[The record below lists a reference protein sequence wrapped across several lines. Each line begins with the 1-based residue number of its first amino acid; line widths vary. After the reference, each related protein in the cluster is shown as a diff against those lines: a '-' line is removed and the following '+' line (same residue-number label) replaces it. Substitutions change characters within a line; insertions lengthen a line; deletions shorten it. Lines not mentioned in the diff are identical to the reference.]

1 MNVARQ
7 EYFSAR
13 GGGDR
18 RGNSE
23 LNDKAIRQFRKVM
36 RFVAVDSGQSIE
48 ELLAGRFREIL
59 HGVLREELKD
69 QLNDAEFARSDY
81 VAQLETHLLSPMR
94 DRALAISRRLF
105 PEGTQMLLTPTVSSL
120 EETLSN
126 VEIRLSDSVET
137 PLSNKGTGV
146 AGAIL
151 IALLRYLTEASKQS
165 MVLAVEEP
173 QAFLHP
179 AAQED
184 LREILRHSQRRA
196 ISHCL

>member
-1 MNVARQ
+1 MKLVRIEVKNFRSFAETLDIRLTEGMNALVGPNNCGKSNLVRALRMALDREYSFDPVVDVPGQRLFAFPRTTLTFECKGSTSSEATLLKYLREYENTVTRSAESTYADDGIARFVVTYRGSRMNVARQ

-69 QLNDAEFARSDY
+69 QLNDAEFAR
-81 VAQLETHLLSPMR
+81 
-94 DRALAISRRLF
+94 
-105 PEGTQMLLTPTVSSL
+105 
-120 EETLSN
+120 
-126 VEIRLSDSVET
+126 
-137 PLSNKGTGV
+137 
-146 AGAIL
+146 
-151 IALLRYLTEASKQS
+151 
-165 MVLAVEEP
+165 
-173 QAFLHP
+173 
-179 AAQED
+179 
-184 LREILRHSQRRA
+184 
-196 ISHCL
+196 

>member
-69 QLNDAEFARSDY
+69 QLNDAEFAR
-81 VAQLETHLLSPMR
+81 
-94 DRALAISRRLF
+94 
-105 PEGTQMLLTPTVSSL
+105 
-120 EETLSN
+120 
-126 VEIRLSDSVET
+126 
-137 PLSNKGTGV
+137 
-146 AGAIL
+146 
-151 IALLRYLTEASKQS
+151 
-165 MVLAVEEP
+165 
-173 QAFLHP
+173 
-179 AAQED
+179 
-184 LREILRHSQRRA
+184 
-196 ISHCL
+196 